1 MGAHSRDEGIRI
13 SVLSLEGE
21 ASISTAPSLR
31 HLPFAE
37 AYQGVGECREG
48 QGGVSKCLL
57 GWDPE
62 GEGAGHCQKGHPG
75 DLTDPRALRPGERA
89 EGSGLGMEAGPC
101 SSPRAPLASH
111 LGLCGDRG
119 CFRKLGYFFAFL
131 CFLIDLRATPLHK
144 RHLFQ
149 DGSPERKKAG
159 VPLWV
164 DPGVFTRDVWEEG

>member
-1 MGAHSRDEGIRI
+1 MS
-13 SVLSLEGE
+13 
-21 ASISTAPSLR
+21 P
-31 HLPFAE
+31 
-37 AYQGVGECREG
+37 GVGSRGGGCWAFSEGPSRRSNRSKSFEAWRGQKG
-48 QGGVSKCLL
+48 QGWVWKLDHAL
-57 GWDPE
+57 P
-62 GEGAGHCQKGHPG
+62 PG
-75 DLTDPRALRPGERA
+75 FPRP
-89 EGSGLGMEAGPC
+89 
-101 SSPRAPLASH
+101 SH

-164 DPGVFTRDVWEEG
+164 DPGLFTRGVGGGVRI